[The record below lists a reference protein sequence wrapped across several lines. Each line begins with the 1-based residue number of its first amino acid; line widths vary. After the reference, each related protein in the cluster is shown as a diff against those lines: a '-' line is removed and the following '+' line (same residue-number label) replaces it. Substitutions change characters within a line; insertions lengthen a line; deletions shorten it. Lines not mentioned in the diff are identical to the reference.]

1 VSLAHPSGRG
11 VCMSLSGLCGRKV
24 LDKPLRSHN
33 SAAPLG
39 GHEKRARRRGKRCVR
54 AMDGQREISEFYFL
68 LRHRQCN
75 EI

>member
-1 VSLAHPSGRG
+1 MSLAHPSGRG

-39 GHEKRARRRGKRCVR
+39 GHEKAGSKTRQAMCARDGRAERNLGILFPPSSSS
-54 AMDGQREISEFYFL
+54 M
-68 LRHRQCN
+68 
-75 EI
+75 